1 MENASKALVMAGGI
15 LIAIMVLAT
24 LMFMVQNTAS
34 YKSEM
39 EEQQMLQQ
47 ITNFNKEYES
57 YQKSLLRGTELITV
71 INKAI
76 ANNTKYEEQDKVYDI
91 NIKFKLVTP
100 VQKTTVTIK
109 NGVKSKTRSEEE
121 MGAAKEYSIVDD
133 RASDRIN
140 SEIKNF
146 INVGSLYASK
156 DYIITNYIDANNYT
170 MEYNGF
176 TDFKRKIFKCTN
188 IHYNDITKRVDLL
201 EFEEVKL
208 TEDTSAYY

>member
-15 LIAIMVLAT
+15 LIAIMVIAT

-34 YKSEM
+34 FKSQT
-39 EEQQMLQQ
+39 EEQQMLKQ

-57 YQKSLLRGTELITV
+57 YQKSLLRGTEVVTV

-76 ANNTKYEEQDKVYDI
+76 ANNIKYEEQDKVYDI
-91 NIKFKLVTP
+91 NIKFKLQTP
-100 VQKTTVTIK
+100 VNKTTVIIK
-109 NGVKSKTRSEEE
+109 EGKKTVTKSSENL
-121 MGAAKEYSIVDD
+121 GAAKEYSLVDN

-140 SEIKNF
+140 DEIKNF
-146 INVGSLYASK
+146 INVGSLHSSK
-156 DYIITNYIDANNYT
+156 EYVITNYIDANNYT

-188 IHYNDITKRVDLL
+188 IHYNDTTKRVDLL

-208 TEDTSAYY
+208 TEDTSSYY

>member
-34 YKSEM
+34 YKSEA
-39 EEQQMLQQ
+39 EEQQKLQQ

-76 ANNTKYEEQDKVYDI
+76 ANNIKYEEQDKVYDI

-109 NGVKSKTRSEEE
+109 NGVKSKMRSEEQ
-121 MGAAKEYSIVDD
+121 MGAAKEYSIVDNK
-133 RASDRIN
+133 ASDRIN

-146 INVGSLYASK
+146 INVGSSNSSK
-156 DYIITNYIDANNYT
+156 EYIVTNYIDANNYT

-188 IHYNDITKRVDLL
+188 IHYNDITKYVDLL
-201 EFEEVKL
+201 EFVEVKL
-208 TEDTSAYY
+208 TEDTSAFY

>member
-15 LIAIMVLAT
+15 LIAIMVLVA

-188 IHYNDITKRVDLL
+188 IHYNDLTKLVDLL